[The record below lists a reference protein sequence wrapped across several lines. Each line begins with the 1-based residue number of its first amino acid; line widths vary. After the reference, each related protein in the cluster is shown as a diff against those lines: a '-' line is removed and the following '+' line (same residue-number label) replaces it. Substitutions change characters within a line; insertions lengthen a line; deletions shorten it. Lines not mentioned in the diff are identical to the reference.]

1 MTAILR
7 KALFLIVCLTAML
20 CLVQCSQVRNVS
32 VRSVEY
38 VPAPPDYKD
47 SAQWYISYRNADA
60 DIFYI
65 ISTEVGDYYLPNGQ
79 MCHFSDTRND
89 SIRPYLQGEMSGVD
103 VLLSGELNY
112 FSPYYRQ
119 CTMQTFTS
127 DSLTAERMPL
137 AMSDVRRAF
146 RHYLD
151 HLNGGRP
158 FILAGFSQGA
168 MHMLQL
174 MKEMDQSVYERM
186 IAAYC
191 IGFVVTPADLLASQ
205 NIRPATGADD
215 TGVTIC
221 YNSVRDA
228 QTVNLFAGK
237 GRSAFAI
244 NPVNWKTDETPA
256 TWQTEPTP
264 WKPIAQQTKDTLT
277 VHLDSVTNLLFVDG
291 YSATDYMI
299 PIIGKEGNYHS
310 REIWLYREKLRQNI
324 ALRTERFQSNFK
336 RGSNAPQ

>member
-7 KALFLIVCLTAML
+7 KTLILIVALTAML
-20 CLVQCSQVRNVS
+20 CLVQCAQVRTVS
-32 VRSVEY
+32 VSPVGY
-38 VPAPPDYKD
+38 VPASPDYKD
-47 SAQWYISYRNADA
+47 SAQWYINYRNADA

-65 ISTEVGDYYLPNGQ
+65 ISTEVGDYFLPDGQ
-79 MCHFSDTRND
+79 MCHFYDTRND

-103 VLLSGELNY
+103 ALLSGELNY
-112 FSPYYRQ
+112 YSPYYRQ

-127 DSLTAERMPL
+127 DSLAAERMPL

-146 RHYLD
+146 RYYLE

-158 FILAGFSQGA
+158 FVLAGFSQGA

-191 IGFVVTPADLLASQ
+191 IGFVVTPEDMRASR

-228 QTVNLFAGK
+228 QAVNLFASK
-237 GRSAFAI
+237 GRSVFAI
-244 NPVNWKTDETPA
+244 NPVNWQTDETPA

-277 VHLDSVTNLLFVDG
+277 VHLDSATNLIFVDG

-324 ALRTERFQSNFK
+324 AQRTERFLSNFK
-336 RGSNAPQ
+336 RGSNASQ